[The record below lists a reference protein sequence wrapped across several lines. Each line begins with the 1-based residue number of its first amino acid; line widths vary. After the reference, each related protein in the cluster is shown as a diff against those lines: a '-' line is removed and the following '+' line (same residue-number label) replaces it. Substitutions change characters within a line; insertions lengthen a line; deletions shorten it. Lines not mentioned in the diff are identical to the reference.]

1 MAARTF
7 RGLDMTFTF
16 DGLVKESAEHAGLKR
31 NQFNRQD
38 IEDYVVYNISNIQ
51 SSLENLQAF
60 HTLSSLSVL
69 FEEFGV
75 PLRIS
80 VMMKDNKTKVDYVT
94 VRLSKVEYDEASQK
108 VKSMVERALRRKAEG
123 EE

>member
-31 NQFNRQD
+31 NQFDRQD

-94 VRLSKVEYDEASQK
+94 VRLSKAEYDEASQK

>member
-31 NQFNRQD
+31 NQFDRQD
-38 IEDYVVYNISNIQ
+38 IEDYVIYNISNIQ

-94 VRLSKVEYDEASQK
+94 VRLSKAEYDEASQK

>member
-31 NQFNRQD
+31 NQFDRQD

-94 VRLSKVEYDEASQK
+94 IRLSKAEYDEASQK
-108 VKSMVERALRRKAEG
+108 VKSMVERALKRKADG
-123 EE
+123 EK

>member
-1 MAARTF
+1 
-7 RGLDMTFTF
+7 MTFTF